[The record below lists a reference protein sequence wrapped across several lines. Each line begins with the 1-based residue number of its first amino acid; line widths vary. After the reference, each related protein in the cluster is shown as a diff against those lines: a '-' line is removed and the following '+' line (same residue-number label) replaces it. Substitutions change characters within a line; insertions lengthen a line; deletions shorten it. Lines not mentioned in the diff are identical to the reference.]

1 MALAGHTAGVS
12 TLDDLEAVPARH
24 RVDTQLDALA
34 ARRGSPVVL
43 DPDVDVA
50 EIAAQIRLHGGI
62 AVVEEEN
69 HPVGV
74 VTTLELG
81 RTARLTALGWRT
93 APHRPWAGDRGSGLG
108 FGWSGSVVTGSRGA
122 GLSSRPWLGHSRP
135 SPALTGPHWP
145 RGTSGPGT

>member
-24 RVDTQLDALA
+24 RVDTQLEALA
-34 ARRGSPVVL
+34 ARRGSPLVL
-43 DPDVDVA
+43 APDVA

-69 HPVGV
+69 LPVGV

-81 RTARLTALGWRT
+81 RAAHLTALGWRA
-93 APHRPWAGDRGSGLG
+93 APRRP
-108 FGWSGSVVTGSRGA
+108 
-122 GLSSRPWLGHSRP
+122 
-135 SPALTGPHWP
+135 
-145 RGTSGPGT
+145 